1 MQELRNVHVSC
12 KCPLVV
18 ELHVVVDEL
27 CCYQEQDYNHWY
39 DPTHCCALRIS
50 SVLGRLDVF
59 TPVEVVF
66 GHFWNYWKYFM
77 PDEQNQQMC
86 VPVTEISQLSQGFIV
101 RSYQWHKK
109 DCRKVNWIVHFWYMF
124 YVHIHRVINSKVDKL
139 KQSVF
144 QNLEHKIYRFFLF
157 FFRNVSLGIRT

>member
-1 MQELRNVHVSC
+1 MLHIYHVHIFFTVLQIHIFQLSGLCVQVLRIIINMNHMQELRNVHVSC

-66 GHFWNYWKYFM
+66 GHFWNYWKYFLM

-109 DCRKVNWIVHFWYMF
+109 DCRK
-124 YVHIHRVINSKVDKL
+124 
-139 KQSVF
+139 
-144 QNLEHKIYRFFLF
+144 
-157 FFRNVSLGIRT
+157 G